1 MPSHIGGRPA
11 ALQVS
16 EEKYSAGLANDATGL
31 KVAFKGTISTVNPA
45 SVLNPFVDAVHAQL
59 SGANVKEIRVDFT
72 ELEFCNSSGF
82 KAFIH
87 WIQRVQ
93 ALPEAQRVAQMVLA
107 EIGPAERQEHQLGV
121 GELPEQEIRQTQFP
135 AGADQEIG
143 IG

>member
-1 MPSHIGGRPA
+1 MPSPIGARPA

-16 EEKYSAGLANDATGL
+16 EEKYSAGLANDAIGL
-31 KVAFKGTISTVNPA
+31 KVSFRGTISTVNPA

-59 SGANVKEIRVDFT
+59 SGANMKEIRVDFT

-93 ALPEAQRVAQMVLA
+93 ALPEAQRYKLRFVSSPARRWQRTSLLA
-107 EIGPAERQEHQLGV
+107 LSCYAPGLVEIA
-121 GELPEQEIRQTQFP
+121 
-135 AGADQEIG
+135 
-143 IG
+143 

>member
-1 MPSHIGGRPA
+1 MSSFIGARPA

-16 EEKYSAGLANDATGL
+16 EEKYSAGLANDASGL

-45 SVLNPFVDAVHAQL
+45 AVLNPFVDAVHTQL

-93 ALPEAQRVAQMVLA
+93 ALPEAQRYKLRFVSSPARKWQRTSLLA
-107 EIGPAERQEHQLGV
+107 LSCYAPGLVEIA
-121 GELPEQEIRQTQFP
+121 
-135 AGADQEIG
+135 
-143 IG
+143 

>member
-1 MPSHIGGRPA
+1 MSSTIGARPA

-45 SVLNPFVDAVHAQL
+45 AVLNPFVDAVHAQL
-59 SGANVKEIRVDFT
+59 SGANLKEIRVDFT

-93 ALPEAQRVAQMVLA
+93 ALPEAQRYKLRFVSSPARKWQRTSLLA
-107 EIGPAERQEHQLGV
+107 LSCYAPGLVEIA
-121 GELPEQEIRQTQFP
+121 
-135 AGADQEIG
+135 
-143 IG
+143 